1 MRNPTVTST
10 AAPRSILLPAA
21 NEKIELPVC
30 TRHASRSSGWC
41 VVSQQYVLRSAVV
54 CTKLGEEE
62 NHHYTAV
69 CQAIEGGSFTIWDDA
84 KEKPVDR
91 RCLGLRIAFME
102 RVDTEASVPRGLSAV
117 NRRGSVSMQ
126 SFYHGLS
133 VMGSLRCALMGA
145 PFGNEGILGK
155 PYEAKSDGALIH
167 HLRQGDDGVAT
178 HVYVLRYTPTC
189 QPACS
194 LGHMPTC

>member
-1 MRNPTVTST
+1 M
-10 AAPRSILLPAA
+10 
-21 NEKIELPVC
+21 
-30 TRHASRSSGWC
+30 
-41 VVSQQYVLRSAVV
+41 
-54 CTKLGEEE
+54 
-62 NHHYTAV
+62 
-69 CQAIEGGSFTIWDDA
+69 
-84 KEKPVDR
+84 
-91 RCLGLRIAFME
+91 RIAFME

-117 NRRGSVSMQ
+117 NRRGSVSMH

-145 PFGNEGILGK
+145 PFGNKGILGK
-155 PYEAKSDGALIH
+155 PYEAKSDNALIH
-167 HLRQGDDGVAT
+167 HIREGDDGAGT

>member
-84 KEKPVDR
+84 RKNPSI
-91 RCLGLRIAFME
+91 G
-102 RVDTEASVPRGLSAV
+102 
-117 NRRGSVSMQ
+117 
-126 SFYHGLS
+126 
-133 VMGSLRCALMGA
+133 
-145 PFGNEGILGK
+145 
-155 PYEAKSDGALIH
+155 GALVC
-167 HLRQGDDGVAT
+167 G
-178 HVYVLRYTPTC
+178 
-189 QPACS
+189 
-194 LGHMPTC
+194 